1 MVPRPVVPIVLVLAL
16 TLSGCGLYPS
26 TLRPPTTEPVTPV
39 ASRTPSPIPTT
50 APQSPPPATVS
61 PPARS
66 TASPP
71 APTPARSPSTAAP
84 RTRPKPRAVGLAAY
98 GGLGT
103 WIDIYDNADAFGPQA
118 FAHPRRLTAEM
129 ARHGVRTLFLEAGSY
144 RHPSVTFPAAT
155 GRLIRAA
162 HAEGLS
168 VVAWYLPLFRNVRE
182 DLAAVMRVL
191 DCRTADG
198 ETYDGFALDIEAALV
213 PAQRRIANFLRLS
226 ASIRRAVGPHAVLG
240 AIIPSPLG
248 LIRVPTYWPGFPYDR
263 LSTDYDVIMPMSY
276 FTFRVHGAAA
286 VERYVRDNVEII
298 RRETGRPAIPVH
310 VIGGIA
316 DDMTSAETAAFVR
329 SALAERVFGAS
340 LYEFPR
346 TSESEWRIL
355 SPLR

>member
-1 MVPRPVVPIVLVLAL
+1 MVVPRPLVPILVVLAL
-16 TLSGCGLYPS
+16 VLSGCGLYPS
-26 TLRPPTTEPVTPV
+26 ALRPPTPEPVAP
-39 ASRTPSPIPTT
+39 AAERSPSPVSTT
-50 APQSPPPATVS
+50 AIESPPATTVAS
-61 PPARS
+61 PARP

-71 APTPARSPSTAAP
+71 APSPAAP
-84 RTRPKPRAVGLAAY
+84 PPAVAPRSKPRAHGLAAY

-118 FAHPRRLTAEM
+118 FAHPRQVTAEM
-129 ARHGVRTLFLEAGSY
+129 ARHGVRTLFLETGSY

-155 GRLIRAA
+155 ARLIRAA
-162 HAEGLS
+162 HAAGLS
-168 VVAWYLPLFRNVRE
+168 VVAWYLPLFRNVHD
-182 DLAAVMRVL
+182 DLAAVTRVL
-191 DCRTADG
+191 DFRTADG

-226 ASIRRAVGPHAVLG
+226 ALIRRAVGPHAVLG

-263 LSTDYDVIMPMSY
+263 LSSDYDVILPMSY

-286 VERYVRDNVEII
+286 VGRYVRDNVEII
-298 RRETGRPAIPVH
+298 RRETGRPAIPIH

-316 DDMTSAETAAFVR
+316 DDMSAAETAAFVGAVR
-329 SALAERVFGAS
+329 SEHVFGAS

-346 TSESEWRIL
+346 TSESEWRTL
-355 SPLR
+355 APLR